1 MYIHNLPKPKPVT
14 VLLAR
19 CMNAYFMGQN
29 LNLEQHFLIMPFA
42 IIGTCAQTLVSD
54 LGWRWYRMAITLIP
68 QCDKKLLN
76 PSPVLTVSAVVLC
89 SIFSEN
95 LSLKIPQ
102 LY

>member
-1 MYIHNLPKPKPVT
+1 MYTYMYIHNLPKPKPVT

-68 QCDKKLLN
+68 QCNQMLFKSYFYNNIYEL
-76 PSPVLTVSAVVLC
+76 A
-89 SIFSEN
+89 IFIFDFYS
-95 LSLKIPQ
+95 
-102 LY
+102 